1 MNSKRFTIVRYS
13 VIGLAIIMLL
23 GITIYQNREIK
34 AEEKIIENK
43 VNEVTEDIV
52 LDATKVYILGK
63 PDLYQDVISLNDF
76 EIRVNTDDLVKEKL
90 IDNNNNFK
98 GYVKVLNDEGAFISV
113 DNMLINNIN
122 DKDYVLGINNEQD
135 LYDLK
140 YIYVG
145 DDPKNYIKYN
155 DKMYRIIGITNSNDL
170 KLIDEENT
178 IEENFGLS
186 GDINYLKKKEEL
198 IDEGYKGI
206 FYVGYVRSKSND
218 ISNIMKNE
226 KRNNT
231 YTVGSPK
238 LVFSFSYPNISDIIN
253 SANECTYNSLTDINI
268 NNCHSYLI
276 NMLTNTYLSNAAEK
290 NMLYMINENNE
301 LIMTKLEKN
310 IQVKKVIYVSAL
322 SKYLGGDGSFDN
334 PYVIE

>member
-13 VIGLAIIMLL
+13 VIVISIILL
-23 GITIYQNREIK
+23 LVITIYQNKENK
-34 AEEKIIENK
+34 VEEKIIENK

-52 LDATKVYILGK
+52 LDAAKVYILSK
-63 PDLYQDVISLNDF
+63 PDLYQDVISLKDF

-90 IDNNNNFK
+90 IDNNDSFK
-98 GYVKVLNDEGAFISV
+98 GYIKVYNDEGAFISE
-113 DNMLINNIN
+113 DNMLINNLN
-122 DKDYVLGINNEQD
+122 DKDYVLGINDEKD

-145 DDPKNYIKYN
+145 DDPKNYVRYN

-170 KLIDEENT
+170 KLVDEENT
-178 IEENFGLS
+178 ILDKFGLS
-186 GDINYLKKKEEL
+186 GDINYLKKNEE
-198 IDEGYKGI
+198 IVDEGYKGI

-231 YTVGSPK
+231 YTIGSPK
-238 LVFSFSYPNISDIIN
+238 LVFSYSYPNISDIIN
-253 SANECTYNSLTDINI
+253 AAGECTYNSLTDINI

-301 LIMTKLEKN
+301 LVMTRLEKE

-322 SKYLGGDGSFDN
+322 SKYISGDGSFDN